1 MRKTRTLW
9 AALFAASL
17 LVTLQ
22 CGEDKGPG
30 PSPEHLVLTP
40 DSITLDASSSQEF
53 VATYGSETP
62 LVDWY
67 VEGIQ
72 GGNPAKGMITPEGLY
87 TGPHAV
93 PPGGYVTLRAR
104 AVADTTLEGSVRIR
118 IVLPQAEP
126 YVVVSPETAPASPGD
141 TVDFSATV
149 YNCSPD
155 SVIWSVV
162 PVWGDP
168 VSPGEISSRGK
179 YIAPATTDMDFA
191 VLVKATSLTC
201 PEKAGIA
208 EVRVYAS
215 AREFSIEMEDFTE
228 SYNIEGTYPIYGH
241 ACSGASGG
249 EAVDGI
255 DSLGEWIGV
264 PVRIPVS
271 GTYQAFLQYQSRA
284 GDTTEISIEIEGCG
298 SPNPSAVFDV
308 NHGAGIG

>member
-1 MRKTRTLW
+1 MRQMRTLW

-40 DSITLDASSSQEF
+40 DSITLAASSSQEF

-168 VSPGEISSRGK
+168 VSPGGISSRGK

-191 VLVKATSLTC
+191 ILVKATSLTC

-208 EVRVYAS
+208 EVLVYAS
-215 AREFSIEMEDFTE
+215 AREFRIEAEDFTE
-228 SYNIEGTYPIYGH
+228 SHNIGGASIL
-241 ACSGASGG
+241 ANLCNGASGG
-249 EAVDGI
+249 KAVDGM
-255 DSLGEWIGV
+255 DGEGEWIKV
-264 PVRIPVS
+264 PVRVPVS
-271 GTYQAFLQYQSRA
+271 GTYQAFLQYQAEAR
-284 GDTTEISIEIEGCG
+284 DTMEVSIEIEGCG

>member
-1 MRKTRTLW
+1 MRTMRTLW

-30 PSPEHLVLTP
+30 PSPEQLVVTP
-40 DSITLDASSSQEF
+40 DSVTLAASSSQEF

-72 GGNPAKGMITPEGLY
+72 GGTPGKGMITPEGLY

-104 AVADTTLEGSVRIR
+104 AVADTTLEGSAWIT
-118 IVLPQAEP
+118 IVLPQDEP

-141 TVDFSATV
+141 TVDFSAIV
-149 YNCSPD
+149 SYCDPD
-155 SVIWSVV
+155 SVIWSVI

-168 VSPGEISSRGK
+168 VSVGGISPRGK
-179 YIAPATTDMDFA
+179 YVAPATTDMDFA

-208 EVRVYAS
+208 RVTVYAP

-228 SYNIEGTYPIYGH
+228 SHNIGGFSIIGGE
-241 ACSGASGG
+241 CNGASGG
-249 EAVDGI
+249 KAVDGM
-255 DSLGEWIGV
+255 DREGEWIKV

-271 GTYQAFLQYQSRA
+271 GAYQAFLQYQA
-284 GDTTEISIEIEGCG
+284 GVGDTMEVSIEIVGCG
-298 SPNPSAVFDV
+298 SPDPSAVFDV
-308 NHGAGIG
+308 DHGAEIG